1 MFAADATFELARR
14 LRSAQGAPLGEVYS
28 FVSGLYFRGKAAYA
42 DAFGG
47 PPPGLAGGM
56 VISPTEGLRFLHELV
71 TLDRLRAWAGVDI
84 DAEDARFTTPLLAH
98 ARALDEA
105 YGSETRFVLLGSV
118 ATDKYVKPLGLVF
131 GERLLFP
138 PDFVGRGDMSRGAML
153 LRAVRTGRELAYA
166 PVQTT
171 ERRGARATP
180 LSPRPQPSPSPASSS
195 ASVSP
200 GGAQPLELVL
210 LVGLPG
216 AGKTTFYRQQL
227 ARTHAHASQDNFR
240 MQGRRP
246 ARRPTELV
254 EQALRAGRSV
264 AVDDTNA
271 TLADRAAL
279 VAAARR
285 HGARVVGY
293 FIDVGPAECVAQNAR
308 REGRARVPRVAI
320 FATAKRLVAPSRA
333 EGFDELF
340 RVRPLPGDRFEVTAE
355 PDLDAP

>member
-1 MFAADATFELARR
+1 MFAEDATFELARR

-42 DAFGG
+42 AAFGR

-71 TLDRLRAWAGVDI
+71 TLDRLRGWAGVDI

-153 LRAVRTGRELAYA
+153 LRAARTGRELAYA

-171 ERRGARATP
+171 DRRGTRAAP
-180 LSPRPQPSPSPASSS
+180 LSPRPQPSPSPASVS
-195 ASVSP
+195 AGEP
-200 GGAQPLELVL
+200 QPLELVL

-216 AGKTTFYRQQL
+216 AGKTTFYRQRL

-240 MQGRRP
+240 LQGRRP

-254 EQALRAGRSV
+254 EHALRAGRSV

-279 VAAARR
+279 IAAARR
-285 HGARVVGY
+285 NGARVVGY
-293 FIDVGPAECVAQNAR
+293 FVDVGPAECVAHNAR
-308 REGRARVPRVAI
+308 RAGRARVPRVAI

-340 RVRPLPGDRFEVTAE
+340 RVRPLPGDQFEVTAE
-355 PDLDAP
+355 PDLDAPL